1 MMISSPFG
9 AGETVVE
16 VGALKRA
23 RGAKNDRI
31 DAIRAAHHA
40 LSRDE
45 QGAPRSGG
53 LREAM
58 RMVFACREGVLVSR
72 TKAGDMAHVQGEGI
86 PLLEFAGCAQ
96 EQVRWRIGDLPACG
110 TLQVQVF
117 VVAVYQVVD
126 GRAMAKVH
134 VLHDTEVGERLEGAV
149 DASPMNRGVALGNRG
164 HDLLGTEVAPSSTR
178 TPRIARRGRVIRSPR
193 ALSLPRISL
202 RKSPKAWSRPRCATA
217 PTLRPVRPRCTCS
230 TEAPLR
236 STISVPSGR
245 CRHTASFRVRAGFR
259 SESERRRR

>member
-134 VLHDTEVGERLEGAV
+134 VLHDTEGG
-149 DASPMNRGVALGNRG
+149 
-164 HDLLGTEVAPSSTR
+164 
-178 TPRIARRGRVIRSPR
+178 
-193 ALSLPRISL
+193 
-202 RKSPKAWSRPRCATA
+202 
-217 PTLRPVRPRCTCS
+217 
-230 TEAPLR
+230 
-236 STISVPSGR
+236 
-245 CRHTASFRVRAGFR
+245 
-259 SESERRRR
+259 